1 MESMQLENKNQKI
14 SRLAAKTAI
23 KVFIIVLVF
32 GVLPFASGDQAWN
45 SRLEQSHL
53 VMPNKWAFVFPA
65 LLFVGFLVLMITC
78 LKQKFKWPEY
88 NWLFVLNTLI
98 LVIYLILFYT
108 RLFKPLLA

>member
-1 MESMQLENKNQKI
+1 MQPENRNQKI

-32 GVLPFASGDQAWN
+32 GVLPFISGNQAWETK
-45 SRLEQSHL
+45 LEQSHL
-53 VMPNKWAFVFPA
+53 VIPNKWSFVFPG
-65 LLFVGFLVLMITC
+65 LLFVGFLILMITC

-98 LVIYLILFYT
+98 LVVYLVLLYA
-108 RLFKPLLA
+108 RLFKPLMT